1 MKWPR
6 KRPTTG
12 KNAMTDMKP
21 YEVLVRALTLAVDA
35 PDEDRA
41 KRAAVLAEALIVDF
55 GISEFEVRR
64 AQREVERNG

>member
-1 MKWPR
+1 
-6 KRPTTG
+6 
-12 KNAMTDMKP
+12 MTDMKP
-21 YEVLVRALTLAVDA
+21 YEVLVKALTLAVDA

-41 KRAAVLAEALIVDF
+41 MRATALAEALITDF

>member
-1 MKWPR
+1 
-6 KRPTTG
+6 
-12 KNAMTDMKP
+12 MTDMKP

>member
-1 MKWPR
+1 M
-6 KRPTTG
+6 
-12 KNAMTDMKP
+12 NP

-41 KRAAVLAEALIVDF
+41 QRATALAEALIADF

>member
-1 MKWPR
+1 MS
-6 KRPTTG
+6 
-12 KNAMTDMKP
+12 DIKP

-41 KRAAVLAEALIVDF
+41 QRATALAEALIADF
-55 GISEFEVRR
+55 GLSEFEVRR